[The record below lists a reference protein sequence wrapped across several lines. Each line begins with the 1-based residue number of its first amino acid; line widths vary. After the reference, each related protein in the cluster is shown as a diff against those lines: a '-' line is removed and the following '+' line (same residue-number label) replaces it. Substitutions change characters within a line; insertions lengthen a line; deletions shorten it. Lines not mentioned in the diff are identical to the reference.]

1 VITLRALVI
10 LTLFTLC
17 GVARSGDDL
26 RDHWLSLIQAEV
38 GCAVKINRVGTATIG
53 NNGYREEQWFLQ
65 SCAGAIEYYV
75 EYFPKQA
82 FPDRKS
88 PYEVRRHHRG

>member
-1 VITLRALVI
+1 MKTLRVLGI
-10 LTLFTLC
+10 LALFTLC

-26 RDHWLSLIQAEV
+26 QDHWLSLIQADV
-38 GCAVKINRVGTATIG
+38 GCAVKLDRVGTATIG

-65 SCAGAIEYYV
+65 SCAGSIEYYV

-88 PYEVRRHHRG
+88 PYEVHRHRNG